1 MVNERKLAVLLA
13 EFARTLLT
21 DFAVQEI
28 LDEVVLRVV
37 AILPVTGAGITLV
50 GPDRRPEYVAAS
62 SPQSLSLERLQTE
75 LGEGPCREASTTGVA
90 VCVPDLTEDVLS
102 PAFSQA
108 ARADGCA
115 AAFSFPLRHG
125 ETRLGAL
132 DLYRDAPGELDE
144 HETDTAQTLAD
155 VAAAYVVNAQ
165 LRERAQQ
172 DVDWFRTRA
181 LHDPLTGLANRV
193 LLVERLEHAAQ
204 RIPRAHTAAAVLFVD
219 LDHFKAVNDNYGH
232 SVGDDLLIAVA
243 DRLAGVVRPGDTL
256 ARISGDE
263 FVLLCEDLNGPEEIA
278 TIAGRVREAFADP
291 FTVDRLELRM
301 TASVGI
307 ARTAPG
313 ETPTRRL
320 LTDADNAMYRD
331 KDERHR
337 AEVIDLTRAAP
348 PSSRGT

>member
-1 MVNERKLAVLLA
+1 VVNERELTVLLA

-37 AILPVTGAGITLV
+37 DILPVTGAGITLV
-50 GPDRRPEYVAAS
+50 GPDHRPEYVAAS
-62 SPQSLSLERLQTE
+62 SPQSLTFERLQTE
-75 LGEGPCREASTTGVA
+75 LGEGPCREASASGEA
-90 VCVPDLTEDVLS
+90 VSVPDLTEDTLS
-102 PAFSQA
+102 PAFSRA
-108 ARADGCA
+108 ASETGCA

-125 ETRLGAL
+125 HSRLGAL
-132 DLYRDAPGELDE
+132 DLYRDTPGDLDV
-144 HETDTAQTLAD
+144 HQTQTAQTLAD

-219 LDHFKAVNDNYGH
+219 LDRFKSVNDRYGH
-232 SVGDDLLIAVA
+232 MVGDDLLIAVA

-263 FVLLCEDLNGPEEIA
+263 FVLLCEDLNGPEEIEA
-278 TIAGRVREAFADP
+278 IARRVRETFATP
-291 FTVDRLELRM
+291 FVVDRLEL
-301 TASVGI
+301 TVKASVGI

-313 ETPTRRL
+313 ETPSRRL
-320 LTDADNAMYRD
+320 LAEADHAMYRD
-331 KDERHR
+331 KDDRHR
-337 AEVIDLTRAAP
+337 AEVIDLTRAARP
-348 PSSRGT
+348 SRGDA